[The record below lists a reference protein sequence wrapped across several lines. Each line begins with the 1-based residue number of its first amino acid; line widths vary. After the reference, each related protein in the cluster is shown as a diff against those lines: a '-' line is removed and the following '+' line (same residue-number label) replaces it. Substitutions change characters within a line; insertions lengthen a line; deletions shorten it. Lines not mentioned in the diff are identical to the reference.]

1 MNEIF
6 KNIIEELKHMKSE
19 HEFLADKDDEY
30 SELHGWKVGAFN
42 DAIEVVERYS
52 GIKDLKIIKPYPTEV
67 ITLFFNMENPTFEIN
82 QVINILD
89 LLKEQFPSNEVI
101 ALPDTTSLKS
111 CSKDVLENIIS
122 IISEVI
128 EKL

>member
-1 MNEIF
+1 MEEIF
-6 KNIIEELKHMKSE
+6 KNIIKELKHMKSE

-30 SELHGWKVGAFN
+30 SELHGCKVGAFN
-42 DAIEVVERYS
+42 DAIEVVEKYS

-101 ALPDTTSLKS
+101 VLPDTTSLES

>member
-1 MNEIF
+1 MEEIF
-6 KNIIEELKHMKSE
+6 KNILEELKHMKSE
-19 HEFLADKDDEY
+19 QEFWADKDDEY

-52 GIKDLKIIKPYPTEV
+52 GIKYLKIIKPHPTEA
-67 ITLFFNMENPTFEIN
+67 ITLFFNMEKTTFE
-82 QVINILD
+82 QVKVIVY
-89 LLKEQFPSNEVI
+89 LLKEQFPNNKII
-101 ALPDTTSLKS
+101 ALPDTISLDS

-122 IISEVI
+122 MISEVI